1 MQDNQVP
8 LFRFAVVEID
18 SSIIGGRDLESKQL
32 LMITEEHE
40 AGFIM
45 TAE

>member
-18 SSIIGGRDLESKQL
+18 SSIIGGRDFGIQA
-32 LMITEEHE
+32 ITYDY
-40 AGFIM
+40 
-45 TAE
+45 